1 MFDPGYW
8 YITTQEAQWGG
19 WVLERLGVPMRD
31 NLYFGLDNGLP
42 NPLLNAPGFMSV
54 GIILGAALMA
64 LARREFKWKRPSLET
79 AVFAIAGGVLMG
91 IGARIAMG
99 CNIGAFF
106 ATVTNGDPSGWLFL
120 AGMAAGAWLGVKV
133 FAWWVDWQAARRGD
147 EFSLS

>member
-1 MFDPGYW
+1 
-8 YITTQEAQWGG
+8 
-19 WVLERLGVPMRD
+19 
-31 NLYFGLDNGLP
+31 
-42 NPLLNAPGFMSV
+42 
-54 GIILGAALMA
+54 MA